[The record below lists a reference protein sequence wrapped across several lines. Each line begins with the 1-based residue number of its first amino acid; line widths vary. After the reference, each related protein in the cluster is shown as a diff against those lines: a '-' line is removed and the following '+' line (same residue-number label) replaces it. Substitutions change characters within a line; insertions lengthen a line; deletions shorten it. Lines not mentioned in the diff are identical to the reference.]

1 MYPKI
6 CKDIICIL
14 DEKKDEKSSSKNKSD
29 STNETKSTITDNN
42 ASSNTTLNS
51 KSDQSGETNLTQLV
65 AKEHFVFTDP
75 EGQLYHFSVEGN
87 TIRDG
92 TKVITIKACSSFP
105 KRKYLRFRN
114 YFSIS
119 IC

>member
-1 MYPKI
+1 MYPKL
-6 CKDIICIL
+6 CLDIICIL
-14 DEKKDEKSSSKNKSD
+14 DEKKDEKSSSKNKLEN
-29 STNETKSTITDNN
+29 TNETKPTITDNN
-42 ASSNTTLNS
+42 ASSNTTLNT

-92 TKVITIKACSSFP
+92 TKVITMKACP
-105 KRKYLRFRN
+105 WVPIRKYLALRN
-114 YFSIS
+114 SFSIS
-119 IC
+119 I

>member
-1 MYPKI
+1 MNLRNILIFLLYPKI
-6 CKDIICIL
+6 FLNIIFIS
-14 DEKKDEKSSSKNKSD
+14 DEKKDEKSSSKNKLD
-29 STNETKSTITDNN
+29 STNETKPTITDNN
-42 ASSNTTLNS
+42 ASSNANVNT

-92 TKVITIKACSSFP
+92 TKVIKKIRTHA
-105 KRKYLRFRN
+105 YQ
-114 YFSIS
+114 
-119 IC
+119 